1 MTRRLKATPFARP
14 ALIAAATLALVGCSG
29 DVSRDSI
36 RAVGSSTV
44 YPFAKQIA
52 ESFALSNPNYKSP
65 LIESTG
71 TGGGIQLFCSG
82 VGADTP
88 DMANASRRMKLSEF
102 DKCQTNGVTDI
113 IELQVGL
120 DGIAFA
126 SAKGGI
132 MLNLSPRTVYE
143 ALAARPYGGE
153 QTAQTWRDVDPS
165 LPDEP
170 ILVYGPP
177 STSGTRDALKELVL
191 EVGCDTNPA
200 MEALKEEDE
209 DEHLAVCTEVRS
221 DGAYVDQGEQ
231 DNLIVQKIESNPRSV
246 GVFGFSY
253 LDENTDKVQGLPM
266 NGVDPTYANI
276 ASFAYPGARPLYVY
290 VKKAHMRAIPG
301 LDLYLQEWVK
311 NWTADGPLAKIGLV
325 ASPGAEMAAN
335 EAKVSELITMT
346 RADLTGEAPATE
358 AETEPAAEEAEQA
371 PTQT

>member
-1 MTRRLKATPFARP
+1 MKRRSSALPSARFSAVC
-14 ALIAAATLALVGCSG
+14 ALAASALALAGCGG

-52 ESFALSNPNYKSP
+52 ESYALSNPELKSP

-71 TGGGIQLFCSG
+71 TGGGIQLFCQG
-82 VGADTP
+82 VGAETP
-88 DMANASRRMKLSEF
+88 DMANASRRMKVSEF
-102 DKCQTNGVTDI
+102 DKCQANGVADI

-132 MLNLSPRTVYE
+132 TLNLSPKTVYE

-153 QTAQTWRDVDPS
+153 QTAETWRDVDPS

-191 EVGCDTNPA
+191 EAGCDTNPA
-200 MEALKEEDE
+200 MKQLKAEDD
-209 DEHLAVCTEVRS
+209 DEHQKVCTEVRS

-253 LDENTDKVQGLPM
+253 LDENTDKVQWLPM
-266 NGVDPTYANI
+266 NGVDPSYDNI

-301 LDLYLQEWVK
+301 LDAYLQEWVK
-311 NWTADGPLAKIGLV
+311 NWQAGGPLAKIGLV
-325 ASPGAEMAAN
+325 AAPAADMTAN
-335 EAKVSELITMT
+335 TQKVNQLLTMT
-346 RADLTGEAPATE
+346 RADLTGEYE
-358 AETEPAAEEAEQA
+358 AS
-371 PTQT
+371 

>member
-1 MTRRLKATPFARP
+1 MIRRVSPRTWSRLPRGGAFVAS
-14 ALIAAATLALVGCSG
+14 ALALALAGCGG

-52 ESFALSNPNYKSP
+52 ESYSLSNPEFKSP

-71 TGGGIQLFCSG
+71 TGGGIQLFCQG
-82 VGADTP
+82 VGAETP
-88 DMANASRRMKLSEF
+88 DMVNASRRMKASEF
-102 DKCQTNGVTDI
+102 DKCEANGVTEI

-126 SAKGGI
+126 SARGGI
-132 MLNLSPRTVYE
+132 ELDLSPRKVYE

-153 QTAQTWRDVDPS
+153 QTTETWADVDPA
-165 LPDEP
+165 LPDIP

-191 EVGCDTNPA
+191 EAGCDTNPA
-200 MEALKEEDE
+200 MEELKARDE
-209 DEHLAVCTEVRS
+209 DEHQKVCTEVRS

-253 LDENTDKVQGLPM
+253 LDENKDKVKGLPM
-266 NGVDPTYANI
+266 NGVDPTYENI

-301 LDLYLQEWVK
+301 LDAYLREWVK
-311 NWTADGPLAKIGLV
+311 NWEAGGPLAKIGLV
-325 ASPGAEMAAN
+325 ASPPSQMAAN
-335 EAKVSELITMT
+335 EAKVEQQLTLTRSE
-346 RADLTGEAPATE
+346 LTGEDEIAG
-358 AETEPAAEEAEQA
+358 
-371 PTQT
+371 